1 MPSEAFDLI
10 VAEGMLEVA
19 FLLKNFD
26 QCLAIN
32 ISSDVFLTLRAF
44 SPFVF
49 AVGKAQQLFSV
60 L

>member
-10 VAEGMLEVA
+10 VAEGMLQVS

-26 QCLAIN
+26 QCLAIH
-32 ISSDVFLTLRAF
+32 ISSDVFLNLRAF
-44 SPFVF
+44 SPFGF
-49 AVGKAQQLFSV
+49 AVGKAQKLFSV